1 MQAANLNLDK
11 NNLVDDDLVEIS
23 EEIPSNS
30 HEESSTIKTTNSE

>member
-1 MQAANLNLDK
+1 MDK

-30 HEESSTIKTTNSE
+30 HDESSN